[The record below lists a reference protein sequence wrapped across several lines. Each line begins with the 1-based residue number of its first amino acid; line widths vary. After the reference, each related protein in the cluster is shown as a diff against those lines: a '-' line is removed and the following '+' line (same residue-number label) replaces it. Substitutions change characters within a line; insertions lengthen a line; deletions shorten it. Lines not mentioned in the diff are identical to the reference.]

1 VKKLLILTLIASQ
14 FSFAKIITII
24 DNGVAREIS
33 IDSEGEKGKNSA
45 RGAMD
50 CSEEKLKEIIL
61 SFKKD
66 SKVDI
71 NNFSKKYNLKL
82 KKRLR
87 TGYYIFI
94 NKSKESSLKLISK
107 IIKEQKDSIKTIRPN
122 WALGMH
128 PL

>member
-1 VKKLLILTLIASQ
+1 MKKLLILTLIASQ

-33 IDSEGEKGKNSA
+33 IHSKGEKGKNSA

-50 CSEEKLKEIIL
+50 CSKEKHKEIIL

-107 IIKEQKDSIKTIRPN
+107 IIKEQKEAIKTIRPN